1 LLRCPATI
9 ACVCTTRRC
18 RKSQEQ
24 IRGSH
29 TSELSGV
36 GTPPAPNPAAHAAQQ
51 SKWHPMREAAAG
63 RAPPRPFCWP
73 TEMEKFC
80 LGVNSVT
87 PKPFV
92 SISFV
97 STGTKF
103 GRVTMNLP
111 TWIESEKAISHCQ
124 FLSLIAFV
132 FGWYKVLCSEKAL
145 VTRKK
150 RKKRLTLLPLFY
162 KWRNE

>member
-1 LLRCPATI
+1 MLRCPATI

-63 RAPPRPFCWP
+63 RAPPRPFFLAHRWI
-73 TEMEKFC
+73 
-80 LGVNSVT
+80 GVNSVT
-87 PKPFV
+87 PEPFV

-103 GRVTMNLP
+103 GHVTMNSP

-132 FGWYKVLCSEKAL
+132 FGWYKVLSSEKAL

-162 KWRNE
+162 L

>member
-1 LLRCPATI
+1 VEATHQNYQAWGRRLPQTLLLTLPNRANGTRCA
-9 ACVCTTRRC
+9 RL
-18 RKSQEQ
+18 Q
-24 IRGSH
+24 RG
-29 TSELSGV
+29 
-36 GTPPAPNPAAHAAQQ
+36 
-51 SKWHPMREAAAG
+51 G
-63 RAPPRPFCWP
+63 RLPDPFFWP
-73 TEMEKFC
+73 TKVEKFC

-87 PKPFV
+87 PEPFV

-103 GRVTMNLP
+103 GHVTMNSP

-162 KWRNE
+162 LLGVLF